1 VTAAAGR
8 ILVFIPAYNCARQI
22 PRVIDKFDARLAPLI
37 QEILV
42 VDNGSTDSTID
53 AARDRLASNP
63 HLAGIIRSIRRNR
76 SNVNLGGSHKVAFN
90 YAIDNGFE
98 YVVVL
103 HGDDQG
109 DVRDLI
115 PFLERGAHRDVD
127 SFLGAR
133 FMNGSSLVNYSL
145 LRIAGN
151 RVFNLLFSAVMGRR
165 LYDLGSGLN
174 VYATSFLRPR
184 FYLRFPNALTFNY
197 YLLAYT
203 IASGASVA
211 FFPLTWRE
219 EDQTS
224 NVRLVRQTI
233 RMFEVL
239 RQLVFA
245 RAQFMTKWHQPEQ
258 AYESDVVVRMEAA
271 T

>member
-1 VTAAAGR
+1 MTGK

-22 PRVIDKFDARLAPLI
+22 PRVIDKFNPRVTRLI
-37 QEILV
+37 REVLV
-42 VDNGSTDSTID
+42 IDNGSTDGTSN
-53 AARDRLASNP
+53 AARESLAANRN
-63 HLAGIIRSIRRNR
+63 LEGVTRTIRRNR
-76 SNVNLGGSHKVAFN
+76 QNVNLGGSHKVAFN
-90 YAIDNGFE
+90 YALDNDFD

-109 DVRDLI
+109 DIRDLI
-115 PFLERGAHRDVD
+115 PWLESGAHREVD
-127 SFLGAR
+127 SLLGAR
-133 FMNGSSLVNYSL
+133 FMRGSTLVNYSA
-145 LRIAGN
+145 LRVAGN
-151 RVFNLLFSAVMGRR
+151 RVFNALFSLVVWRR

-197 YLLAYT
+197 YLLAYS
-203 IASGASVA
+203 ILSGASLR

-219 EDQTS
+219 EDQAS

-233 RMFEVL
+233 RMFDVL

-245 RAQFMTKWHQPEQ
+245 RDTFMNAWHQPEQ
-258 AYESDVVVRMEAA
+258 PYESDVVARFEAVV
-271 T
+271 